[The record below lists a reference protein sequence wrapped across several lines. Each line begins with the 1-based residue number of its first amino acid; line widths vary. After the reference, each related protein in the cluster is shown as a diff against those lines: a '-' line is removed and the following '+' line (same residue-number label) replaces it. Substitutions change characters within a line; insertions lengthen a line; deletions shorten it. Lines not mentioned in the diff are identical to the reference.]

1 MVNEANVT
9 FLQLQEN
16 EEYRCK
22 DITRFFNFVI
32 FTIESL
38 EKIKKITKRDIPT
51 ASELKS
57 NFEALKFKKESI
69 LSYIIKN
76 EKKIKK

>member
-51 ASELKS
+51 AS
-57 NFEALKFKKESI
+57 
-69 LSYIIKN
+69 
-76 EKKIKK
+76 